1 MEMHSPGLLVSYKH
15 IINTVWRGYC
25 LCLGELGGPIVT
37 VASSREGNSS
47 GQGFAFPTLETNI
60 SGGRGRG
67 IISHV
72 ADYVPG
78 MREEDAD

>member
-1 MEMHSPGLLVSYKH
+1 M
-15 IINTVWRGYC
+15 
-25 LCLGELGGPIVT
+25 T